1 MGILKNIRQLI
12 LLRFNL
18 RKTIAFNFKAFPAKV
33 AIRFPVLLFGKI
45 QYDVKRGSI
54 VIDSSRKTDIL
65 RIGASYGYYGTK
77 PHHNTIY
84 TNYGIHIL
92 KGRCDIENG
101 GIVRILNNAVFET
114 GSIVKFGANARIQCA
129 KSIVI
134 NDVVRFSWDCQ
145 LFDTDFHYILK
156 QGGIIKKNSAP
167 VLIGSYVWVGNHVSI
182 LKSSVIPSYSVISTH
197 SLVNKPF
204 PKEAT
209 ASIIGGVPAKIISK
223 GTRIF
228 IGDYSGEGDRRLDR
242 LFSENNLDE
251 VDINSE
257 LAKRYL
263 GDYSYYNQSHS
274 LMPIMLETH

>member
-45 QYDVKRGSI
+45 QYDVKRGCI
-54 VIDSSRKTDIL
+54 VIDSGKKTDVL

-77 PHHNTIY
+77 PHQNTIY
-84 TNYGIHIL
+84 TNCGTHIL

-101 GIVRILNNAVFET
+101 GIVRILKDAVFTT
-114 GSIVKFGANARIQCA
+114 GNIVKFGANARIQCV
-129 KSIVI
+129 KSIEI

-156 QGGIIKKNSAP
+156 EGGIIKKNSAS
-167 VLIGSYVWVGNHVSI
+167 VLIGSNVWVGNHVSI
-182 LKSSVIPSYSVISTH
+182 LKNSVIPSYSVISTH

-209 ASIIGGVPAKIISK
+209 ASIIGGIPAKIIGK
-223 GTRIF
+223 GTRLF
-228 IGDYSGEGDRRLDR
+228 VNDYSGEGDRRLDK
-242 LFSENNLDE
+242 LFSENNINE
-251 VDINSE
+251 VEINSE
-257 LAKRYL
+257 LAQKYL
-263 GDYSYYNQSHS
+263 GDYSFFKQHF
-274 LMPIMLETH
+274 IV

>member
-1 MGILKNIRQLI
+1 MGILKNFRQLI

-18 RKTIAFNFKAFPAKV
+18 RKTIAFNFKAFPTKV

-54 VIDSSRKTDIL
+54 VIDSSKKTDIL

-77 PHHNTIY
+77 PHQNTIY

-101 GIVRILNNAVFET
+101 GIVRILKNAVLKT
-114 GSIVKFGANARIQCA
+114 GNIVKFGANARIQCA
-129 KSIVI
+129 KSIEI

-156 QGGIIKKNSAP
+156 QGGIIKKNSVP
-167 VLIGSYVWVGNHVSI
+167 VFIGSNVWVGNHVSI
-182 LKSSVIPSYSVISTH
+182 LKSSIIPSYSVISTH

-204 PKEAT
+204 PKEET
-209 ASIIGGVPAKIISK
+209 ASIIGGIPAKIISK

-251 VDINSE
+251 VNINSE

-263 GDYSYYNQSHS
+263 EDYSYYNQSHS
-274 LMPIMLETH
+274 LMSIMIETQ